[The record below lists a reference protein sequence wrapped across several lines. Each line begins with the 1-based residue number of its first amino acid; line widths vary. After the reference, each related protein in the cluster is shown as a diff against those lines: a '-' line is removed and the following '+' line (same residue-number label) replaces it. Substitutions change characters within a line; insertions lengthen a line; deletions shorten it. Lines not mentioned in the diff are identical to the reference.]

1 MSVID
6 LRDPVPSPGQG
17 ERLARLTRH
26 LKARLEDFGP
36 GGPEVV
42 RADQEQGLVAAR
54 FPGHS
59 PDQVIRQL
67 EQNFGLLAALEGDC
81 ALFRLSPQV
90 RFEDL
95 DYLWGCLYELL

>member
-1 MSVID
+1 MRIID

-42 RADQEQGLVAAR
+42 WADQELGLVAAR

-59 PDQVIRQL
+59 ADQVVQQL
-67 EQNFGLLAALEGDC
+67 EHGFGLLAALEEDC
-81 ALFRLSPQV
+81 VLFRLSPQV